1 MKKLFFFI
9 ALGSIMACDNEAD
22 NNNNNQMGAIGPGPS
37 SADSVKTD
45 SVNYP
50 YTASYANQFSV
61 GNSQHAQTVLNVWKS
76 WDSGNM
82 SQSKDAFAD
91 SVTMVFADGSTLK
104 GNRDS
109 IINASQ
115 QYRDNYDTISSNLE
129 AVVPLSVDEKNETWV
144 SVWGTET
151 TTKNGKKDSMKLH
164 ETWRLNNAGKIYHV
178 QQYSAK
184 PPVADK
190 LKK

>member
-1 MKKLFFFI
+1 MKKLIFFI

-22 NNNNNQMGAIGPGPS
+22 NNNQIGAFGPGPS
-37 SADSVKTD
+37 VSDSIKTD

-50 YTASYANQFSV
+50 YTASYADQFSV
-61 GNSQHAQTVLNVWKS
+61 GNAQHAQTVLNVWKS

-82 SQSKDAFAD
+82 SQSRDAFAD

-104 GNRDS
+104 GNPDS

-129 AVVPLSVDEKNETWV
+129 AVVPLMVDEKNETWV
-144 SVWGTET
+144 SVWGTEV

-164 ETWRLNNAGKIYHV
+164 ETWRVNNAGKIYYV

-184 PPVADK
+184 PTVMDNQ
-190 LKK
+190 KK

>member
-9 ALGSIMACDNEAD
+9 ALGTLIACENETG
-22 NNNNNQMGAIGPGPS
+22 NQNNQVGAIGPGPS
-37 SADSVKTD
+37 TTDSAKTD

-50 YTASYANQFSV
+50 YTASYADQFSV
-61 GNSQHAQTVLNVWKS
+61 GNAQHAQTVLNVWKN

-109 IINASQ
+109 IISVSQ
-115 QYRDNYDTISSNLE
+115 QYRDKYDTISSNLE
-129 AVVPLSVDEKNETWV
+129 AVVPLTIDEKNETWV

-184 PPVADK
+184 PEK
-190 LKK
+190 TGNQKK

>member
-9 ALGSIMACDNEAD
+9 ALGSIIACENKTGNE
-22 NNNNNQMGAIGPGPS
+22 NNQMGAIGPGPS
-37 SADSVKTD
+37 VTD
-45 SVNYP
+45 SVNTDSINYP
-50 YTASYANQFSV
+50 YTASYADQFSM
-61 GNSQHAQTVLNVWKS
+61 GNLRHAQTVLNVWKN

-82 SQSKDAFAD
+82 SQSNDAFAD

-109 IINASQ
+109 VLKVSQ
-115 QYRDNYDTISSNLE
+115 QYRDSYDTISSNLE
-129 AVVPLSVDEKNETWV
+129 AVVPLMVDEKNESWV
-144 SVWGTET
+144 SVWGTEV

-184 PPVADK
+184 PSAADNQ
-190 LKK
+190 KK

>member
-9 ALGSIMACDNEAD
+9 AFASLMACDNESG
-22 NNNNNQMGAIGPGPS
+22 NNNQMGAFGPGPS
-37 SADSVKTD
+37 TADSLNSD
-45 SVNYP
+45 SIQYP
-50 YTASYANQFSV
+50 YTATYADQFSV

-104 GNRDS
+104 GNPDS

-115 QYRDNYDTISSNLE
+115 QYRNNYDTISTNLE
-129 AVVPLSVDEKNETWV
+129 AVVPLKVDEKNETWV
-144 SVWGTET
+144 SVWGVET

-184 PPVADK
+184 PPITDS
-190 LKK
+190 L

>member
-9 ALGSIMACDNEAD
+9 ALGSIIACENKTGNE
-22 NNNNNQMGAIGPGPS
+22 NNQMGAIGPGPAAS
-37 SADSVKTD
+37 DSIKTD
-45 SVNYP
+45 SINYP
-50 YTASYANQFSV
+50 YTASYADQFSV
-61 GNSQHAQTVLNVWKS
+61 GNSLHAQTILNVWKS
-76 WDSGNM
+76 WDNGNM

-109 IINASQ
+109 IITVSQ
-115 QYRDNYDTISSNLE
+115 QYRDSYDTISSSLE
-129 AVVPLSVDEKNETWV
+129 AVVPLTVDEKNETWV

-164 ETWRLNNAGKIYHV
+164 ETWRINNAGKIYHV

-184 PPVADK
+184 PPVADNN